1 MATPASPNLPPVT
14 PSPAAARLRSEPEIV
29 VMPDKFYGV
38 ALKMRADELP
48 PQPVTPPPVVQPT
61 RPHPSLPPPPPT
73 APRRSVLPTVL
84 LIGGAIAILAG
95 GFVYFNRD
103 LLFRR
108 PAATPTPTPTVEAP
122 AAPANVSAN
131 VASGTTVVVLA
142 WTDTA
147 GNETGF
153 RLERREGE
161 GAFQSLT
168 SAPANSTAFQDATAR
183 PEIRYGYRVL
193 AVNAG
198 GESAPSNEA
207 TVDVP
212 ALPPPTPAAPAL
224 PPGGLD
230 SDSDGLSDIE
240 EPLYGTDRQAPD
252 ADQDKFLDGNEVFHL
267 YNPAAQAP
275 VRLIDSGL
283 VKPFRSDVGWSLYVP
298 QAWQATL
305 DGSGGGTAATGRG
318 EQFFITL
325 DDNASALPLV
335 DWYVAKYPGT
345 TVSSLRPITTKGGL
359 EGVFAPDRMTAYFA
373 WDGKIF
379 SLRYDIDGQTYVNYR
394 TTYEMMLNSL
404 ALDGAPRI
412 ANSAESI
419 EVQGPGTLLES
430 TSSTPAP

>member
-1 MATPASPNLPPVT
+1 
-14 PSPAAARLRSEPEIV
+14 
-29 VMPDKFYGV
+29 MPDKFYGV
-38 ALKMRADELP
+38 ALKMRADEI
-48 PQPVTPPPVVQPT
+48 PQQPLPPPVVQPAK
-61 RPHPSLPPPPPT
+61 PKSALPPPPP
-73 APRRSVLPTVL
+73 AQARHSALPTVL
-84 LIGGAIAILAG
+84 LILAAVAILAG

-108 PAATPTPTPTVEAP
+108 PSTPTPTPVVEAP
-122 AAPANVSAN
+122 SAPTQLAAS

-147 GNETGF
+147 GNEAGF
-153 RLERREGE
+153 RLERREAG
-161 GAFQSLT
+161 GTFQSLT
-168 SAPANSTAFQDATAR
+168 SSPANTTAFQDATAR
-183 PEIRYGYRVL
+183 PETAYGYRVV

-207 TVDVP
+207 DVVVP
-212 ALPPPTPAAPAL
+212 ALPPPTPVVPAL

-283 VKPFRSDVGWSLYVP
+283 VKPFRSDVGWSLYIP
-298 QAWQATL
+298 AAWEAVL
-305 DGSGGGTAATGRG
+305 DASGAKGTVATGRG
-318 EQFFITL
+318 EQFFIAL
-325 DDNASALPLV
+325 DDNADALPLV

-412 ANSAESI
+412 ANTTQSV

>member
-1 MATPASPNLPPVT
+1 
-14 PSPAAARLRSEPEIV
+14 
-29 VMPDKFYGV
+29 
-38 ALKMRADELP
+38 
-48 PQPVTPPPVVQPT
+48 
-61 RPHPSLPPPPPT
+61 
-73 APRRSVLPTVL
+73 LPTVL

-108 PAATPTPTPTVEAP
+108 TPTPSPTPVVEAP
-122 AAPANVSAN
+122 SAPANLVAD
-131 VASGTTVVVLA
+131 VASGTTIVVLA
-142 WTDTA
+142 WSDTT

-153 RLERREGE
+153 RLERREAE
-161 GAFQSLT
+161 GTFQSLT
-168 SAPANSTAFQDATAR
+168 SSPANSTAFQDATAR
-183 PEIRYGYRVL
+183 PETRYGYRVV

-207 TVDVP
+207 VVQVP
-212 ALPPPTPAAPAL
+212 ALPPPAPVAPAL

-230 SDSDGLSDIE
+230 SDSDGLSDLE

-298 QAWQATL
+298 AAWEANL
-305 DGSGGGTAATGRG
+305 DGSGGKGTVATGRG

-325 DDNASALPLV
+325 DDNATALPLV

-412 ANSAESI
+412 ATATESV